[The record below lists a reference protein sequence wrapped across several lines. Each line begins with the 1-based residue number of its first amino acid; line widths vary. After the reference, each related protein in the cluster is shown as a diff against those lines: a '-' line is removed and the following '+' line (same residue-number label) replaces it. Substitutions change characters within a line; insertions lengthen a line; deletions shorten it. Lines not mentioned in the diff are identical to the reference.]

1 MRSLPSRQP
10 WVRNAPKTKTALV
23 TERALLALGGDAI
36 FITDLL
42 GDLSEEYTHR
52 AAHDGVPAA
61 RFWYLREMVR
71 STPHLVWNAVR
82 HGTPSARARLGAT
95 ILAVVVT
102 FSILTVAWLARNGP
116 PASLF
121 VAGGIDSDGIV
132 VNNLGPVQLSMLV
145 LDARGHR
152 LARTEVRYQR
162 ISGVPVQVSTR
173 GVIKCAQRGD
183 AIVRASLVPL
193 HRDFVI
199 HCEPVRKIRDAGWG
213 NFVVGGPA
221 GMLTVDAIGLDGQP
235 VMRIGARLRVEDST
249 VATLDSIGRL
259 RPLRPGQTW
268 IDIEIGDRRAGAFVT
283 VYEPVRTFE
292 GLRPDQRWIV
302 APIRLARGASI
313 RWPLPTGVFYLTFSA
328 DSSEAPPTR
337 GFVGLGSSSSPT
349 VQSPINMSV
358 AGLIMCTR
366 MSESQP
372 GVLGAHCLAR
382 APGATLILTY
392 SGPGGPNEIVGSL
405 ALERQDQTLNRARR

>member
-1 MRSLPSRQP
+1 MSSIRARRPTI
-10 WVRNAPKTKTALV
+10 VTAPKTNSAPLTD
-23 TERALLALGGDAI
+23 RALLSLGGDPA
-36 FITDLL
+36 FIADLL
-42 GDLSEEYTHR
+42 GDLSEEYADR
-52 AAHDGVPAA
+52 AERDGTCAA
-61 RFWYLREMVR
+61 KWWYVREIVR
-71 STPHLVWNAVR
+71 SAPHLIWSAMR
-82 HGTPSARARLGAT
+82 HGTPSARARLAAY
-95 ILAVVVT
+95 ILAVGVSLSV
-102 FSILTVAWLARNGP
+102 LTIAWLTRNGP
-116 PASLF
+116 PASLL
-121 VAGGIDSDGIV
+121 VGGGIDSGGIV

-162 ISGVPVQVSTR
+162 ISGAPIQVSAR
-173 GVIKCAQRGD
+173 GVIKCTRRGD

-235 VMRIGARLRVEDST
+235 VTRIGARLRVEDST
-249 VATLDSIGRL
+249 VATLDSSGRL

-268 IDIEIGDRRAGAFVT
+268 IDIEIGDRRAGSFVT
-283 VYEPVRTFE
+283 VYEPVPTFE
-292 GLRPDQRWIV
+292 GLRPDQRWLV

-313 RWPLPTGVFYLTFSA
+313 RWPLPTGVFFLTFSA
-328 DSSEAPPTR
+328 DSSEVPPTR
-337 GFVGLGSSSSPT
+337 GFVGLGSGSSPT
-349 VQSPINMSV
+349 VQSPVNMSV

-366 MSESQP
+366 MPESQP
-372 GVLGAHCLAR
+372 GALGAYCLAR

-405 ALERQDQTLNRARR
+405 ALERQEQH

>member
-1 MRSLPSRQP
+1 MRSLPSPQ
-10 WVRNAPKTKTALV
+10 ASGTTTPKTNSALV
-23 TERALLALGGDAI
+23 TERALLALGGDPA
-36 FITDLL
+36 FVSDLL
-42 GDLSEEYTHR
+42 GDLSEEYAYR
-52 AAHDGVPAA
+52 AAHDGVYAA
-61 RFWYLREMVR
+61 GLWYVREVVR
-71 STPHLVWNAVR
+71 STPHLVWNAIR
-82 HGTPSARARLGAT
+82 HGRPAARARLAAS
-95 ILAVVVT
+95 ILAVTVT
-102 FSILTVAWLARNGP
+102 FSVLTLAWLTRNGP
-116 PASLF
+116 PASLL

-162 ISGVPVQVSTR
+162 ISGPVEISTR
-173 GVIKCAQRGD
+173 GVTKCARRGD
-183 AIVRASLVPL
+183 AIVRASLVLL

-235 VMRIGARLRVEDST
+235 VTRIGARLRVEDST
-249 VATLDSIGRL
+249 VATLDSSGRL

-268 IDIEIGDRRAGAFVT
+268 IDIEIGDRRAGSLVT

-292 GLRPDQRWIV
+292 GLRPDQRWLV

-313 RWPLPTGVFYLTFSA
+313 RWPLPTGVFFLTFSA
-328 DSSEAPPTR
+328 DSSEVPPTR

-349 VQSPINMSV
+349 VQSPVNMSV
-358 AGLIMCTR
+358 AGQIMCTR
-366 MSESQP
+366 MSVSQP
-372 GVLGAHCLAR
+372 DALGAHCLAR

-405 ALERQDQTLNRARR
+405 ALERQEQR